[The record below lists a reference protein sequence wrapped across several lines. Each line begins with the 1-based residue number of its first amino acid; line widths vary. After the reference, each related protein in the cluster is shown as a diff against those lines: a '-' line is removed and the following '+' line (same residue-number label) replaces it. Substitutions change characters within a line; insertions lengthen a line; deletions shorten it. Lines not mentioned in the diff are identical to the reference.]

1 MLLYLDYMC
10 TTIRPDGL
18 ISYGLGDWLHA
29 GRQADDAK
37 SPTEFVNTVLS
48 MDICEKAA
56 YMFGELNLEEQKQ
69 FALGIYARL
78 RRAAREHLID
88 TNTMTALGRCQ
99 TSQAM
104 AIFYSLFEPAE
115 KPEAIRRLV
124 ELVHEQDDHM
134 DVGIVGA
141 QVLFHVLSE
150 GGYGE
155 LAYEMIVRPDFPSY
169 GQWLE
174 GDATTLREWVWPEDR
189 DSLNHH
195 FRGDISHWFIRR
207 LAGIHY
213 NPAETGKSLTSSLT
227 LSNSLILPAAGILR
241 RREKFRSTG
250 HGTRRAFCWRL
261 RLRQDCPAESSCRRV
276 TPLPQMGWHIVPCG
290 AEAIR
295 FGRCINQSC

>member
-56 YMFGELNLEEQKQ
+56 YMFGELDLEEQKQ

-99 TSQAM
+99 TSQAR

-155 LAYEMIVRPDFPSY
+155 LTYEMIVRPDFPSY

-213 NPAETGKSLTSSLT
+213 NPRRNGKELDIKPDFIKQLDFASGWHLAPEGKISVNWTRNEEGVLLEIEAPAG
-227 LSNSLILPAAGILR
+227 LSGRIILPKGYVFAADGMAYR
-241 RREKFRSTG
+241 
-250 HGTRRAFCWRL
+250 
-261 RLRQDCPAESSCRRV
+261 
-276 TPLPQMGWHIVPCG
+276 PLWSGSYQVRKMH
-290 AEAIR
+290 
-295 FGRCINQSC
+295 